1 MTRHFALLY
10 IDTTVAGEDVEDLV
24 RDLVDAAD
32 GDAELAQ
39 YGIIY
44 VDECDKICKDGGG
57 GDSGGGVSYSS
68 GPGARGVQARGTVAS
83 RRGTGH
89 ATA

>member
-1 MTRHFALLY
+1 M
-10 IDTTVAGEDVEDLV
+10 EDLV

-57 GDSGGGVSYSS
+57 GDSGGGGVSYSS
-68 GPGARGVQARGTVAS
+68 GAGARGVQARGTVAS
-83 RRGTGH
+83 RRVTG
-89 ATA
+89 